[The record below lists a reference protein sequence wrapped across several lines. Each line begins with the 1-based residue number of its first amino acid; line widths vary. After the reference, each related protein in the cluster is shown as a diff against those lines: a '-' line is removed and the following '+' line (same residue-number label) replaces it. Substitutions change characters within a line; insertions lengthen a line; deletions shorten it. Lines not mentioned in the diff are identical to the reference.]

1 MNYNYFRNM
10 KKLTL
15 LAFLQLACFFSFGQW
30 QVRDSS
36 LFNPHVTVGYGY
48 SVPGGDLANR
58 FGNNGSLEIG
68 FHIKDKKNWYYGV
81 QFNYLFGNKVLEPNL
96 LSNLLTD
103 RGEIL
108 DEQGQIATLFI
119 QERGFNI
126 FFQGGKVIPVFGPN
140 KNSGILI
147 TAGVGLLQHKIRLEH
162 QEAKI
167 TQLEGEYL
175 KGYDR
180 LTNGLSLNQ
189 FIGYYHLS
197 NNRLINFYIGA
208 QATEGFT
215 QSRREWNF
223 DTQTQDTEKRLDMLF
238 GLRAG
243 WILNLYQRAPNDF
256 YIY

>member
-1 MNYNYFRNM
+1 MNNIYFRNM

-15 LAFLQLACFFSFGQW
+15 LVFLQLTYIFSFGQW

-48 SVPGGDLANR
+48 STPSGDLANR
-58 FGNNGSLEIG
+58 FGNNGSVEVG
-68 FHIKDKKNWYYGV
+68 FHVKDKKNWYYGV
-81 QFNYLFGNKVLEPNL
+81 QFNYLFGNKVHEPNL
-96 LSNLLTD
+96 LSNLLTS

-108 DEQGQIATLFI
+108 DEQGQIATMFI
-119 QERGFNI
+119 QERGFNA
-126 FFQGGKVIPVFGPN
+126 FLQGGKVIPVIGPN
-140 KNSGILI
+140 KNSGLLI
-147 TAGVGLLQHKIRLEH
+147 TAGVGLLQHKIRIEH

-167 TQLEGEYL
+167 TQLEGDYL

-180 LTNGLSLNQ
+180 LTNGLSFNQ

-215 QSRREWNF
+215 QSRREWNL
-223 DTQTQDTEKRLDMLF
+223 DTQTQDTAKRLDMLF

>member
-1 MNYNYFRNM
+1 M
-10 KKLTL
+10 KK
-15 LAFLQLACFFSFGQW
+15 FQLIFSFLFISNFVLAQW

-48 SVPGGDLANR
+48 STPGGDLANR
-58 FGNNGSLEIG
+58 FGNNGSIEVG

-81 QFNYLFGNKVLEPNL
+81 QFNYLFGNKVHEPNL
-96 LSNLLTD
+96 LSNLLTS

-108 DEQGQIATLFI
+108 DEQGQIATMFI
-119 QERGFNI
+119 QERGFNL
-126 FFQGGKVIPVFGPN
+126 FLQGGKLFPVIGPN
-140 KNSGILI
+140 KNSGLLI
-147 TAGVGLLQHKIRLEH
+147 TGGVGLIQHKIRIEH

-180 LTNGLSLNQ
+180 LTNGLSVNQ

-215 QSRREWNF
+215 QSRREWNL
-223 DTQTQDTEKRLDMLF
+223 DTQTQDNSKRLDMLF

-243 WILNLYQRAPNDF
+243 WILNLYQRAPNDY

>member
-1 MNYNYFRNM
+1 MNNIYFRNM

-48 SVPGGDLANR
+48 STPGGDLANR
-58 FGNNGSLEIG
+58 FGNNGSLEVG
-68 FHIKDKKNWYYGV
+68 FHVKDKKNWYYGV
-81 QFNYLFGNKVLEPNL
+81 QFNYLFGNKVHEPNL
-96 LSNLLTD
+96 LSNLLTS

-108 DEQGQIATLFI
+108 DEQGQIATMFI
-119 QERGFNI
+119 QERGFNV
-126 FFQGGKVIPVFGPN
+126 FLQGGKLFPIIGPN
-140 KNSGILI
+140 INSGLLI
-147 TAGVGLLQHKIRLEH
+147 TAGVGLIQHKIRLEH

-167 TQLEGEYL
+167 TQLEGDYL

-180 LTNGLSLNQ
+180 LTNGLSVNQ

-197 NNRLINFYIGA
+197 NNRLVNFYIGA

-215 QSRREWNF
+215 QSRREWNL

>member
-1 MNYNYFRNM
+1 ME
-10 KKLTL
+10 KLIL
-15 LAFLQLACFFSFGQW
+15 FLSLFFILDHSHAQW

-48 SVPGGDLANR
+48 STPGGDLADR
-58 FGNNGSLEIG
+58 FGNNGSLEVG
-68 FHIKDKKNWYYGV
+68 FHIKDKKNRYYGV
-81 QFNYLFGNKVLEPNL
+81 QFNYLFGNKVHEPNL
-96 LSNLLTD
+96 LSNLLTS

-108 DEQGQIATLFI
+108 DEQGQIATMFI
-119 QERGFNI
+119 QERGFNV
-126 FFQGGKVIPVFGPN
+126 FLQGGKLLPVVGPN
-140 KNSGILI
+140 KNSGLLI

-180 LTNGLSLNQ
+180 LTNGLSFNQ

-197 NNRLINFYIGA
+197 NNRLVNFYIGA

-215 QSRREWNF
+215 QSRREWNL
-223 DTQTQDTEKRLDMLF
+223 DTQTQDTAKRLDLLF

>member
-1 MNYNYFRNM
+1 M
-10 KKLTL
+10 KKYQL
-15 LAFLQLACFFSFGQW
+15 LFSFLFFVNLAAAQW

-36 LFNPHVTVGYGY
+36 LYNPHVTVGYGY
-48 SVPGGDLANR
+48 STPGGDLANR
-58 FGNNGSLEIG
+58 FGNNGSIEVG

-81 QFNYLFGNKVLEPNL
+81 QFNYLFGNKVHEPNL
-96 LSNLLTD
+96 LSNLLTS

-108 DEQGQIATLFI
+108 DEQGQIATMFI
-119 QERGFNI
+119 QERGFNV
-126 FFQGGKVIPVFGPN
+126 FLQGGKLFPVIGPN
-140 KNSGILI
+140 KNSGLLI
-147 TAGVGLLQHKIRLEH
+147 TGGVGLLQHKIRIEH

-180 LTNGLSLNQ
+180 LTNGLSVNQ

-208 QATEGFT
+208 LATEGFT
-215 QSRREWNF
+215 QSRREWNL
-223 DTQTQDTEKRLDMLF
+223 DTQTQDNSKRLDMLF

-243 WILNLYQRAPNDF
+243 WILNLYQRAPNDY

>member
-1 MNYNYFRNM
+1 M
-10 KKLTL
+10 KKFKL
-15 LAFLQLACFFSFGQW
+15 LFSFLFFVNLVLAQW

-48 SVPGGDLANR
+48 STPGGDLAKR
-58 FGNNGSLEIG
+58 FGNNGSLELG
-68 FHIKDKKNWYYGV
+68 FHVKDKKNWYYGI
-81 QFNYLFGNKVLEPNL
+81 QFNYLFGNKVHEPNL
-96 LSNLLTD
+96 LSNLLTS

-108 DEQGQIATLFI
+108 DEQGQIATMFI
-119 QERGFNI
+119 QERGFNV
-126 FFQGGKVIPVFGPN
+126 FLQGGKLFPIIGPN
-140 KNSGILI
+140 VNSGLLI
-147 TAGVGLLQHKIRLEH
+147 TAGVGLIQHKIRLEH

-167 TQLEGEYL
+167 TQLEGDYL

-180 LTNGLSLNQ
+180 LTNGLSVNQ

-197 NNRLINFYIGA
+197 NNKLINFYIGA

-223 DTQTQDTEKRLDMLF
+223 DTQTQDTDKRLDMLF

>member
-1 MNYNYFRNM
+1 MNYNYFRIM
-10 KKLTL
+10 KKLTF
-15 LAFLQLACFFSFGQW
+15 LAILQLACFFSFGQW

-36 LFNPHVTVGYGY
+36 LFNPHVTVGYGF
-48 SVPGGDLANR
+48 SVPEGDLANR

-81 QFNYLFGNKVLEPNL
+81 QFNYLFGNKVQEPNL

-108 DEQGQIATLFI
+108 DEQGQIATMFI
-119 QERGFNI
+119 QERGFNV

-140 KNSGILI
+140 QNSGLLI
-147 TAGVGLLQHKIRLEH
+147 TVGVGLLQHKIRLEH

-223 DTQTQDTEKRLDMLF
+223 DTQTQDTDKRLDMLF

>member
-1 MNYNYFRNM
+1 MPYFSEM
-10 KKLTL
+10 KKLL
-15 LAFLQLACFFSFGQW
+15 FFFYFFCIFNFSYAQW

-48 SVPGGDLANR
+48 SSPGGDLANR
-58 FGNNGSLEIG
+58 FGNNGSIELG

-81 QFNYLFGNKVLEPNL
+81 QFNYLFGNKVREPNF
-96 LSNLLTD
+96 LSNLLTSQ
-103 RGEIL
+103 GEIL
-108 DEQGQIATLFI
+108 DEQGQIATVFI
-119 QERGFNI
+119 QERGFNV
-126 FFQGGKVIPVFGPN
+126 FVDGGKLFPIIGPN
-140 KNSGILI
+140 KNSGLLL
-147 TAGVGLLQHKIRLEH
+147 TAGVGLLQHKIRIEH

-167 TQLEGEYL
+167 TQLEGDYL

-197 NNRLINFYIGA
+197 NNRLLNFYIGA

-215 QSRREWNF
+215 KSRRDWNL
-223 DTQTQDTEKRLDMLF
+223 DTQSKDSSHRLDLLY

-243 WILNLYQRAPNDF
+243 WILNLYKRAPNDY

>member
-1 MNYNYFRNM
+1 MPYFSGM
-10 KKLTL
+10 KKYQLL
-15 LAFLQLACFFSFGQW
+15 FSFLFVVNLAFSQW
-30 QVRDSS
+30 QVRDSA

-48 SVPGGDLANR
+48 STPGGDLANR
-58 FGNNGSLEIG
+58 FGNNGSLEVG
-68 FHIKDKKNWYYGV
+68 FHIKNKKNWYYGV
-81 QFNYLFGNKVLEPNL
+81 QFNYLFGNKVHEPNL
-96 LSNLLTD
+96 MANLLTS

-108 DEQGQIATLFI
+108 DEQGQIATMFI
-119 QERGFNI
+119 QERGFNV
-126 FFQGGKVIPVFGPN
+126 FFQCGKLFPIIGPN
-140 KNSGILI
+140 KNSGLLI
-147 TAGVGLLQHKIRLEH
+147 TGGVGLLQHKIRLEH

-167 TQLEGEYL
+167 TQLEGDYL

-208 QATEGFT
+208 QGTEGFT
-215 QSRREWNF
+215 QSRREWNL
-223 DTQTQDTEKRLDMLF
+223 DTQTQDTAKRLDMLF

-243 WILNLYQRAPNDF
+243 WILNLYQRAPNDY

>member
-1 MNYNYFRNM
+1 M
-10 KKLTL
+10 KKFQL
-15 LAFLQLACFFSFGQW
+15 LFFLFLFSYSVFAQW

-48 SVPGGDLANR
+48 STPGGDLANR
-58 FGNNGSLEIG
+58 FGNNGSIEVG
-68 FHIKDKKNWYYGV
+68 FNVKSKKNWYYGV
-81 QFNYLFGNKVLEPNL
+81 QFNYLFGNRVHEPNL

-108 DEQGQIATLFI
+108 DEDGQIATMFI
-119 QERGFNI
+119 QERGFNV
-126 FFQGGKVIPVFGPN
+126 FLQGGKVLPIIGPN
-140 KNSGILI
+140 KNSGLLI

-180 LTNGLSLNQ
+180 LTNGLSVHQ

-215 QSRREWNF
+215 QSRREWNL
-223 DTQTQDTEKRLDMLF
+223 DTQTQDTDKRLDMLF

>member
-1 MNYNYFRNM
+1 MNYNYFRIM
-10 KKLTL
+10 KKLTF
-15 LAFLQLACFFSFGQW
+15 LAILQLACFFSFGQW

-36 LFNPHVTVGYGY
+36 LFNPHVTVGYGF
-48 SVPGGDLANR
+48 SVPEGDLANR

-81 QFNYLFGNKVLEPNL
+81 QFNYLFGNKVQEPNL

-108 DEQGQIATLFI
+108 DEQGQIATMFI
-119 QERGFNI
+119 QERGFNV
-126 FFQGGKVIPVFGPN
+126 FFQGGKVIPAFGPN
-140 KNSGILI
+140 QNSGLLI
-147 TAGVGLLQHKIRLEH
+147 TVGVGLLQHKIRLEH

-223 DTQTQDTEKRLDMLF
+223 DTQTQDTDKRLDMLF

>member
-1 MNYNYFRNM
+1 M
-10 KKLTL
+10 KKFKL
-15 LAFLQLACFFSFGQW
+15 LLSFLFFVHHAGAQW

-48 SVPGGDLANR
+48 STPGGDLANR
-58 FGNNGSLEIG
+58 FGNNGSIEVG

-81 QFNYLFGNKVLEPNL
+81 QLNYLFGNKVHEPNL
-96 LSNLLTD
+96 LSNLLTS

-108 DEQGQIATLFI
+108 DEQGQIATMFI
-119 QERGFNI
+119 QERGFNV
-126 FFQGGKVIPVFGPN
+126 FLQGGKLFPIIGPN
-140 KNSGILI
+140 KNSGLLI
-147 TAGVGLLQHKIRLEH
+147 TAGVGLLQHKVRIEH

-180 LTNGLSLNQ
+180 LTNGLSVNQ

-215 QSRREWNF
+215 QSRREWNL
-223 DTQTQDTEKRLDMLF
+223 DTQTQDTDKRLDMLF

>member
-1 MNYNYFRNM
+1 M
-10 KKLTL
+10 KKYQL
-15 LAFLQLACFFSFGQW
+15 LFSFLFIVNLAVAQW
-30 QVRDSS
+30 QVRDSA

-48 SVPGGDLANR
+48 STPGGDLANR
-58 FGNNGSLEIG
+58 FGNNGSLEVG
-68 FHIKDKKNWYYGV
+68 FHVKDKKNWYYGV
-81 QFNYLFGNKVLEPNL
+81 QFNYLFGNKVHEPNL
-96 LSNLLTD
+96 LSNLLTS

-108 DEQGQIATLFI
+108 DEQGQIATMFI
-119 QERGFNI
+119 QERGFNV
-126 FFQGGKVIPVFGPN
+126 FLQGGKLFPIIGPN
-140 KNSGILI
+140 VNSGLLI
-147 TAGVGLLQHKIRLEH
+147 TAGVGLIQHKIRLEH

-180 LTNGLSLNQ
+180 LTNGLSVNQ

-223 DTQTQDTEKRLDMLF
+223 DTQTQDTDKRLDMLF

-243 WILNLYQRAPNDF
+243 WILNLYQRAPNDY

>member
-1 MNYNYFRNM
+1 MNNIYFRKM
-10 KKLTL
+10 KKLTF
-15 LAFLQLACFFSFGQW
+15 LAFWQLACFFSFGQW

-36 LFNPHVTVGYGY
+36 LFNPHITVGYGY
-48 SVPGGDLANR
+48 SSPGGDLAKR
-58 FGNNGSLEIG
+58 FGNNGSIEVG
-68 FHIKDKKNWYYGV
+68 FNIKDKKNWYYGV
-81 QFNYLFGNKVLEPNL
+81 QFNYLFGNKVHEPNF
-96 LSNLLTD
+96 LSNLLTS

-108 DEQGQIATLFI
+108 DEQGQIATIFI
-119 QERGFNI
+119 QERGFNL
-126 FFQGGKVIPVFGPN
+126 FLQGGKLFPVIGPN

-147 TAGVGLLQHKIRLEH
+147 TCGVGLLQHKIRIEH

-167 TQLEGEYL
+167 TQLEEEYL

-180 LTNGLSLNQ
+180 LTNGLSFNQ

-197 NNRLINFYIGA
+197 NNRLVNFYIGA
-208 QATEGFT
+208 QATEGLT
-215 QSRREWNF
+215 QSRREWNL
-223 DTQTQDTEKRLDMLF
+223 DTQTQDKEKRLDMLF

>member
-1 MNYNYFRNM
+1 MPYFSGM
-10 KKLTL
+10 KKYQL
-15 LAFLQLACFFSFGQW
+15 LFSFLFIVNLAVAQW
-30 QVRDSS
+30 QVRDSA

-48 SVPGGDLANR
+48 STPGGDLANR
-58 FGNNGSLEIG
+58 FGNNGSLEVG
-68 FHIKDKKNWYYGV
+68 FHVKDKKNWYYGV
-81 QFNYLFGNKVLEPNL
+81 QFNYLFGNKVHEPNL
-96 LSNLLTD
+96 LSNLLTS

-108 DEQGQIATLFI
+108 DEQGQIATMFI
-119 QERGFNI
+119 QERGFNV
-126 FFQGGKVIPVFGPN
+126 FLQGGKLFPIIGPN
-140 KNSGILI
+140 VNSGLLI
-147 TAGVGLLQHKIRLEH
+147 TAGVGLIQHKIRLEH

-180 LTNGLSLNQ
+180 LTNGLSVNQ

-223 DTQTQDTEKRLDMLF
+223 DTQTQDTDKRLDMLF

-243 WILNLYQRAPNDF
+243 WILNLYQRAPNDY

>member
-1 MNYNYFRNM
+1 M
-10 KKLTL
+10 KK
-15 LAFLQLACFFSFGQW
+15 FQLFFSFLFISNFVFAQW

-48 SVPGGDLANR
+48 STPGGDLANR
-58 FGNNGSLEIG
+58 FGNNGSIEVG

-81 QFNYLFGNKVLEPNL
+81 QFNYLFGNKVHEPNL
-96 LSNLLTD
+96 LSNLLTS

-108 DEQGQIATLFI
+108 DEQGQIATMFI
-119 QERGFNI
+119 QERGFNL
-126 FFQGGKVIPVFGPN
+126 FLQGGKLFPVIGPN
-140 KNSGILI
+140 KNSGLLI
-147 TAGVGLLQHKIRLEH
+147 TGGVGLIQHKIRIEH

-180 LTNGLSLNQ
+180 LTNGLSVNQ

-215 QSRREWNF
+215 QSRREWNL
-223 DTQTQDTEKRLDMLF
+223 DTQTQDNSKRLDMLF

-243 WILNLYQRAPNDF
+243 WILNLYQRAPNDY

>member
-1 MNYNYFRNM
+1 M
-10 KKLTL
+10 KKFQL
-15 LAFLQLACFFSFGQW
+15 LFSFFLFSFTVFAQW

-48 SVPGGDLANR
+48 STPEGDLANR
-58 FGNNGSLEIG
+58 FGNNGSIEVGLNV
-68 FHIKDKKNWYYGV
+68 KSKKNWYYGV
-81 QFNYLFGNKVLEPNL
+81 QFNYLFGNRVHEPNL

-108 DEQGQIATLFI
+108 DEDGQISTLFI
-119 QERGFNI
+119 QERGFNV
-126 FFQGGKVIPVFGPN
+126 FLQGGKILPIIGPN
-140 KNSGILI
+140 KNSGLLI
-147 TAGVGLLQHKIRLEH
+147 TAGVGLLQHKIRIEH

-167 TQLEGEYL
+167 TQLEGDYL

-180 LTNGLSLNQ
+180 LTNGLSVHQ

-197 NNRLINFYIGA
+197 NNRLVNFYIGA

-215 QSRREWNF
+215 QSRREWNL
-223 DTQTQDTEKRLDMLF
+223 DTQTQDKEKRLDMLF

>member
-1 MNYNYFRNM
+1 MLYFSGM
-10 KKLTL
+10 KKYKL
-15 LAFLQLACFFSFGQW
+15 LFSFLFFVNLAAAQW

-36 LFNPHVTVGYGY
+36 LYNPHVTVGYGY
-48 SVPGGDLANR
+48 STPGGDLANR
-58 FGNNGSLEIG
+58 FGNNGSIEVG

-81 QFNYLFGNKVLEPNL
+81 QFNYLFGNKVHEPNL
-96 LSNLLTD
+96 LSNLLTS

-108 DEQGQIATLFI
+108 DEQGQIATMFI
-119 QERGFNI
+119 QERGFNV
-126 FFQGGKVIPVFGPN
+126 FLQGGKLFPVIGPN
-140 KNSGILI
+140 KNSGLLI
-147 TAGVGLLQHKIRLEH
+147 TGGVGLLQHKIRIEH

-180 LTNGLSLNQ
+180 LTNGLSVNQ

-215 QSRREWNF
+215 QSRREWNL
-223 DTQTQDTEKRLDMLF
+223 DTQTQDNSKRLDMLF

-243 WILNLYQRAPNDF
+243 WILNLYQRAPNDY

>member
-1 MNYNYFRNM
+1 M
-10 KKLTL
+10 KKYQL
-15 LAFLQLACFFSFGQW
+15 LFSFLFFVNLAAAQW

-36 LFNPHVTVGYGY
+36 LYNPHVTVGYGY
-48 SVPGGDLANR
+48 STPGGDLANR
-58 FGNNGSLEIG
+58 FGNNGSIEVG

-81 QFNYLFGNKVLEPNL
+81 QFNYLFGNKVHEPNL
-96 LSNLLTD
+96 LSNLLTS

-108 DEQGQIATLFI
+108 DEQGQIATMFI
-119 QERGFNI
+119 QERGFNV
-126 FFQGGKVIPVFGPN
+126 FLQGGKLFPVIGPN
-140 KNSGILI
+140 KNSGLLI
-147 TAGVGLLQHKIRLEH
+147 TGGVGLLQHKIRIEH

-180 LTNGLSLNQ
+180 LTNGLSVNQ

-215 QSRREWNF
+215 QSRREWNL
-223 DTQTQDTEKRLDMLF
+223 DTQTQDNSKRLDMLF

-243 WILNLYQRAPNDF
+243 WILNLYQRAPNDY

>member
-1 MNYNYFRNM
+1 M
-10 KKLTL
+10 KKLL
-15 LAFLQLACFFSFGQW
+15 FLVFAFSLTGISHAQW

-48 SVPGGDLANR
+48 STPGGDLANR
-58 FGNNGSLEIG
+58 FGNNGSVEVG
-68 FHIKDKKNWYYGV
+68 FHVKDKKNWYYGV
-81 QFNYLFGNKVLEPNL
+81 QFNYLFGNKVHEPNL
-96 LSNLLTD
+96 LSNLLTS

-119 QERGFNI
+119 QERGFNV
-126 FFQGGKVIPVFGPN
+126 FLQGGKLFSVIGPN
-140 KNSGILI
+140 KNSGILVTGGI
-147 TAGVGLLQHKIRLEH
+147 GLLQHKIRLEH

-167 TQLEGEYL
+167 TQLEGDYL

-189 FIGYYHLS
+189 FVGYYHLS
-197 NNRLINFYIGA
+197 NNRLVNFYIGA
-208 QATEGFT
+208 QATEGLT
-215 QSRREWNF
+215 QCRRDWNF
-223 DTQTQDTEKRLDMLF
+223 DTQTQDNAKRLDMLF

-243 WILNLYQRAPNDF
+243 WVLNLYQRAPNDF

>member
-1 MNYNYFRNM
+1 
-10 KKLTL
+10 
-15 LAFLQLACFFSFGQW
+15 
-30 QVRDSS
+30 V
-36 LFNPHVTVGYGY
+36 
-48 SVPGGDLANR
+48 
-58 FGNNGSLEIG
+58 G

-81 QFNYLFGNKVLEPNL
+81 QFNYLFGNKVHEPNL
-96 LSNLLTD
+96 LSNLLTS

-108 DEQGQIATLFI
+108 DEQGQIATMFI
-119 QERGFNI
+119 QERGFNV
-126 FFQGGKVIPVFGPN
+126 FLQGGKLFPVIGPN
-140 KNSGILI
+140 KNSGLLI
-147 TAGVGLLQHKIRLEH
+147 TGGVGFLQHKIRIEH

-208 QATEGFT
+208 QGTEGIT
-215 QSRREWNF
+215 QSRREWNL
-223 DTQTQDTEKRLDMLF
+223 DTQTQDTAKRLDMLF

-243 WILNLYQRAPNDF
+243 WILNLYQRAPNDY

>member
-1 MNYNYFRNM
+1 M
-10 KKLTL
+10 KKLL
-15 LAFLQLACFFSFGQW
+15 LFFISFCIFNFSYAQW

-36 LFNPHVTVGYGY
+36 LFNPHITVGYGY
-48 SVPGGDLANR
+48 STPSGDLASR

-81 QFNYLFGNKVLEPNL
+81 QFNYLFGNHVHEPNL
-96 LSNLLTD
+96 LSNLLTSQ
-103 RGEIL
+103 GEIL
-108 DEQGQIATLFI
+108 DEQGEIATMFI
-119 QERGFNI
+119 QERGFNV
-126 FFQGGKVIPVFGPN
+126 FFQGGKLFPVLGSN

-147 TAGVGLLQHKIRLEH
+147 TTGVGLLQHKIRLEH

-167 TQLEGEYL
+167 TQLEGDYL

-189 FIGYYHLS
+189 FIGYYLLS

-215 QSRREWNF
+215 QSRRDWNL